1 MVSLLELRGITKRYP
16 AVVANDDISL
26 KVEAG
31 RIHAVLGE
39 NGAGKSTL
47 MKIIY
52 GATAAD
58 EGQIFW
64 CDNPVRINNPAAARQ
79 LGIGMVYQHFSLFES
94 ITVAENIAVA
104 LDRKLNL
111 EALSSEI
118 NLISEKYDLL
128 VEPDRLLYHLSV
140 GERQR
145 VEIIRCLIQNPKLL
159 ILDEPTSVLTP
170 QAVQGLFVTLK
181 QLASEGCS
189 VLYISH
195 KLEEVFQICDS
206 ATVLRG
212 GKVVDSILPSATTI
226 GELAHMMIGA
236 QPPTTHRQRGNIN
249 PSSKL
254 EIYQLSAPA
263 EDHFGSDI
271 RDASLT
277 VYGGEILGIAGVSG
291 NGQAE
296 LFKLLSGEKIHSEPD
311 AVRIND
317 VGVSHL
323 NANERRR
330 LGLACIP
337 EERLGRGA
345 AAGFNL
351 RDNLCLTHHGKNL
364 VHYGFIKYKE
374 ADKRAAQVIDR
385 FSVQCD
391 GPGAAAQSLSGGNL
405 QRFIVGREIELNPT
419 VLIASQPTWGL
430 DVAAAAFIRQTL
442 IDLSRA
448 GSAVL
453 VFSEELEELLEI
465 CDQIAVMYAGQ
476 MSPPMPRSGADIEQI
491 GLLMAGEGFSTQAT
505 HQGY

>member
-1 MVSLLELRGITKRYP
+1 LLPLLELRGITKRYP

-31 RIHAVLGE
+31 TIHAVLGE

-58 EGQIFW
+58 EGQILW
-64 CDNPVRINNPAAARQ
+64 HGNPVRINNPAAARQ

-94 ITVAENIAVA
+94 ITVAENIAIA

-111 EALSSEI
+111 ETLTSEI
-118 NLISEKYDLL
+118 NVISEKYDLL

-145 VEIIRCLIQNPKLL
+145 VEIIRCLIQNPGLL

-170 QAVQGLFVTLK
+170 QAIQGLFVTLK
-181 QLASEGCS
+181 QLSSEGCS
-189 VLYISH
+189 ILYISH
-195 KLEEVFQICDS
+195 KLEEIFQICDS

-212 GKVVDSILPSATTI
+212 GKVIDTIIPSATTM
-226 GELAHMMIGA
+226 GELAHLMIGT
-236 QPPTTHRQRGNIN
+236 QPPSTHRQHGNIV
-249 PSSKL
+249 SLSKL
-254 EIYQLSAPA
+254 EICQLSAPA

-271 RDASLT
+271 RNVSLT
-277 VYGGEILGIAGVSG
+277 IPGGQIVGIAGVSG

-296 LFKLLSGEKIHSEPD
+296 LFRLLSGEKTHSEPD
-311 AVRIND
+311 SVRIND
-317 VGVSHL
+317 VGVSRL
-323 NANERRR
+323 SANGRRQR
-330 LGLACIP
+330 GLACIP

-345 AAGFNL
+345 ASGFSL
-351 RDNLCLTHHGKNL
+351 RDNLFLTHHGRNL
-364 VHYGFIKYKE
+364 VRYGFIKYKE
-374 ADKRAAQVIDR
+374 TDERSTQVINR

-405 QRFIVGREIELNPT
+405 QRFIVGREIDLNPT

-430 DVAAAAFIRQTL
+430 DVASAAFIRQTL

-448 GSAVL
+448 GTAVL

-465 CDQIAVMYAGQ
+465 CDQIAVMYSGQ
-476 MSPPMPRSGADIEQI
+476 MSPAIPRSDADIEQI
-491 GLLMAGEGFSTQAT
+491 GLLMAGKGFPT
-505 HQGY
+505 HTASHGH

>member
-1 MVSLLELRGITKRYP
+1 MSLLELRGITKRYP
-16 AVVANDDISL
+16 AVVANDDIHL
-26 KVEAG
+26 KIEAG
-31 RIHAVLGE
+31 TIHAILGE

-52 GATAAD
+52 GATAAN
-58 EGQIFW
+58 EGQIYW
-64 CDNPVRINNPAAARQ
+64 HGNPVRISSPAAARR

-94 ITVAENIAVA
+94 ITVAENIAIA

-111 EALSSEI
+111 EALSTEI
-118 NLISEKYDLL
+118 SVLSEKYNLL

-170 QAVQGLFVTLK
+170 QAIQGLFVTLK

-189 VLYISH
+189 ILYISH
-195 KLEEVFQICDS
+195 KLEEIFQICDS

-212 GKVVDSILPSATTI
+212 GKIIDTILPSATTT
-226 GELAHMMIGA
+226 GELAHLMIGT
-236 QPPTTHRQRGNIN
+236 QPPTTQRQHGKIN
-249 PSSKL
+249 PSSTL

-271 RDASLT
+271 RHVSLT
-277 VYGGEILGIAGVSG
+277 VQGGEIIGIAGVSG

-296 LFKLLSGEKIHSEPD
+296 LFKLLSGEKTHSEPD
-311 AVRIND
+311 AIRIND
-317 VGVSHL
+317 VGVSCL
-323 NANERRR
+323 NANGRRQ

-345 AAGFNL
+345 AAGFSL
-351 RDNLCLTHHGKNL
+351 RDNFCLTHHGRNL
-364 VHYGFIKYKE
+364 LRYGFIKYKE
-374 ADKRAAQVIDR
+374 ADKRTAQVIDR
-385 FSVQCD
+385 FSVLCD
-391 GPGAAAQSLSGGNL
+391 GPSAAAESLSGGNL

-419 VLIASQPTWGL
+419 VLIVSQPTWGL

-442 IDLSRA
+442 IDLSRS

-453 VFSEELEELLEI
+453 IFSEELEELLEI
-465 CDQIAVMYAGQ
+465 CDHIAVMYAGQ
-476 MSPPMPRSGADIEQI
+476 ISTPVPRSDADIEHI
-491 GLLMAGEGFSTQAT
+491 GLLMAGEGFSIQAT
-505 HQGY
+505 PQGH